1 MTIDLGAI
9 EKEEAPAGGLAKL
22 LADIVSQ
29 REAKDEMTNVVKG
42 MEKRLEQLEM
52 LAAEQIAAS
61 GLDKCR
67 VAGKTWWVDQTLLL
81 SVSKS
86 NRDAV
91 IEAARAEGLD
101 DELITVNTST
111 LKAWLAERC
120 KANGSDLAEATVG
133 TAFAGLV
140 EEFVKVRLRS
150 VTVS

>member
-9 EKEEAPAGGLAKL
+9 AKEETPASGLAKL

-29 REAKDEMTNVVKG
+29 REAKDEMANVVKG

-52 LAAEQIAAS
+52 LATEQIAAS

-81 SVSKS
+81 SVTKD

-91 IEAARAEGLD
+91 LAAAKLEGFKD
-101 DELITVNTST
+101 GELLSVNTSA
-111 LKAWLAERC
+111 LKAWLIERV
-120 KANGSDLAEATVG
+120 KESGGELADSSTG
-133 TAFAGLV
+133 TAFNGLV
-140 EEFVKVRLRS
+140 EEFV
-150 VTVS
+150 